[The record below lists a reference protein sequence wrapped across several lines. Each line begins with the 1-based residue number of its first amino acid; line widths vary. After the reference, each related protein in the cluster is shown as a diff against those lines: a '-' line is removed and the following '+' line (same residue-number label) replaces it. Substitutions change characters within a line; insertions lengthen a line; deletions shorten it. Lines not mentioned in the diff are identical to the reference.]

1 MNKVIDESSEIKM
14 LKRNSLISIVTNKTV
29 NTESTPNSILIDS
42 NPNTGK
48 FDNKN
53 VIRNV
58 EPVNPETPKKKT
70 LSYCISSFFKKFKI
84 ANISEVKNAIK
95 EKNKKEQKEISIN
108 QKSFKEREK
117 SHKEQ
122 IKKIER
128 IESINKRNKEECK
141 RIIIVESMNEI
152 SNSNCNSRSN
162 SVKYDLSEI
171 LKDESL
177 KCKNMNQE
185 LKDLMKDVMKDDLHN
200 NIKYDIYNNTQN
212 DIIDLVDDW
221 TKPPETYG
229 LENSDRIFGEYYL
242 TNKNLNG
249 KIFHIDFLYTIM
261 DDIRN
266 FRKLSK
272 YQLSFISYVDHET
285 KFMIINEFNN
295 ALNALVESLE

>member
-1 MNKVIDESSEIKM
+1 MNKEIDVNNEIKI
-14 LKRNSLISIVTNKTV
+14 LKRNSLLSVITNKTI
-29 NTESTPNSILIDS
+29 NTESTPHSILNDS
-42 NPNTGK
+42 NQNTGK
-48 FDNKN
+48 FDNIN

-58 EPVNPETPKKKT
+58 EAVNSETPKKKT

-84 ANISEVKNAIK
+84 ANIPEVKNAIK
-95 EKNKKEQKEISIN
+95 KQNKNQQKEISIN

-141 RIIIVESMNEI
+141 RVVMVESINE
-152 SNSNCNSRSN
+152 STYSNCNSRTN

-185 LKDLMKDVMKDDLHN
+185 LKDIIKDDLHN
-200 NIKYDIYNNTQN
+200 NIKFNIDNNEQN

-221 TKPPETYG
+221 SKPPETYG
-229 LENSDRIFGEYYL
+229 LENSDRIFGQYYL

-272 YQLSFISYVDHET
+272 YQLSFIRNVDPET
-285 KFMIINEFNN
+285 KSVIINEFNN
-295 ALNALVESLE
+295 ALEVLVSSY

>member
-1 MNKVIDESSEIKM
+1 MNKVIDETSEIKM
-14 LKRNSLISIVTNKTV
+14 LKRNSLKSILTNKTV
-29 NTESTPNSILIDS
+29 NTESTPPSLLVGS
-42 NPNTGK
+42 NTNTGK
-48 FDNKN
+48 FDNIN

-84 ANISEVKNAIK
+84 VNIPEVKNAIK

-108 QKSFKEREK
+108 QKSFKERER

-128 IESINKRNKEECK
+128 IESINKSNKEECK
-141 RIIIVESMNEI
+141 RIIMVESMNEI

-177 KCKNMNQE
+177 KCKNMIQE
-185 LKDLMKDVMKDDLHN
+185 LKDLMKDVDDLHN
-200 NIKYDIYNNTQN
+200 NIKYDMKIYNNTQN

-221 TKPPETYG
+221 SKPPEKYG
-229 LENSDRIFGEYYL
+229 LENSDRIFGQYYL

-272 YQLSFISYVDHET
+272 YQLSFIRNVDPET
-285 KFMIINEFNN
+285 KSVIINEFNN
-295 ALNALVESLE
+295 ALEVLVSSF

>member
-1 MNKVIDESSEIKM
+1 MNKVIDENNEIKI
-14 LKRNSLISIVTNKTV
+14 LKRNSLKSILTNKTV
-29 NTESTPNSILIDS
+29 NTESTPPSLMVGS

-48 FDNKN
+48 FDNIN

-58 EPVNPETPKKKT
+58 EPVNSETPKKKT

-84 ANISEVKNAIK
+84 TNISEVKNAIK
-95 EKNKKEQKEISIN
+95 KQNKKQQKEISIN

-122 IKKIER
+122 IKIIER
-128 IESINKRNKEECK
+128 IESIN
-141 RIIIVESMNEI
+141 EI
-152 SNSNCNSRSN
+152 SNCNSRSN

-185 LKDLMKDVMKDDLHN
+185 LKDVMKDDLHN

-221 TKPPETYG
+221 SKPPETYG
-229 LENSDRIFGEYYL
+229 LENSDRIFGQYYL

-249 KIFHIDFLYTIM
+249 KIFHIDLHPECHA
-261 DDIRN
+261 DI
-266 FRKLSK
+266 
-272 YQLSFISYVDHET
+272 
-285 KFMIINEFNN
+285 
-295 ALNALVESLE
+295 LNKSLPKKGHCLKPIVVSNYL

>member
-1 MNKVIDESSEIKM
+1 MNKVIDENNEIKI
-14 LKRNSLISIVTNKTV
+14 LKRNSLKSILTNKTV
-29 NTESTPNSILIDS
+29 NTESTPPSLMVGS

-48 FDNKN
+48 FDNIN

-84 ANISEVKNAIK
+84 ANIPDVKENIK
-95 EKNKKEQKEISIN
+95 KQNKKQQKEISIN
-108 QKSFKEREK
+108 QKSFKERER

-128 IESINKRNKEECK
+128 IESIN
-141 RIIIVESMNEI
+141 EI
-152 SNSNCNSRSN
+152 SNCNSRSN

-185 LKDLMKDVMKDDLHN
+185 LKDVMKDDLHN
-200 NIKYDIYNNTQN
+200 NIKFNIDNNKQN
-212 DIIDLVDDW
+212 DIFDIVDDW
-221 TKPPETYG
+221 SKPPEKYG
-229 LENSDRIFGEYYL
+229 LENSDRIFGQYYL

-272 YQLSFISYVDHET
+272 YQLSFIRNVDPET
-285 KFMIINEFNN
+285 KSVIINEFNN
-295 ALNALVESLE
+295 ALEVLVSSY